1 MRRPYYQAPR
11 PSAAGRIQSP
21 TFTTPNNLQQQKKNH
36 KANKTTEACQG
47 AAAVAQRRHQQQ
59 KMTDRECSGFEP
71 QNYLRDRCKKC
82 FRLREKHGG
91 IANFAGASSAA
102 DQPKETETSV
112 RSQLRSPIVT
122 VRRAQ
127 SNPTKM
133 LTTTPR
139 RTTAPAVT
147 TSATSSSSSTPRKP
161 THQQQ
166 QSNKRSNWDKTTEDE
181 GQTTTAFGAVRKTQT
196 MQRMRTIAIETDEMG
211 EGGQNANGEEK
222 MPKES
227 EEGKTMEEKSGKRT
241 TTTAAEGGGR
251 RRRTWK
257 LSTAQETTKTERNLE
272 DEDEEDQRHL
282 QQNGCP
288 ARQQKDTAQPRP
300 PSATTTVLLAK
311 QRQIS
316 LGHSNSLREQR
327 KKSESWTTDCATSTE
342 NGIKQSTSEEQQNG
356 ETTRRASSTRRTTRT
371 EKKEEEE
378 KENGGRAA
386 ISERNGSW
394 QFMGDKFRQA
404 DIHRQNVGKGND
416 DDAADEQ
423 QEEEELLS
431 LSSYKSANSLLDR
444 SVHQTNT
451 TTTVD
456 EMFSA
461 RSVES
466 LNSLSCAESFK
477 TGKSPPFDD
486 PMEDPFMTPKS
497 TSETQHFF
505 GSDDDE
511 FERAMTPTAMEFNQ
525 QEFFHIRGENR
536 RLQEQCRRFRH
547 ERKRWTEWLRKKY
560 GNWKERENGDKRE
573 QQTTTTVTLDGQ
585 RMMEEAL
592 IEMETMLNE
601 YREENSALKGQL
613 VERREGGFLHNR
625 DMMSASASTV
635 ISNGACS
642 APAVL
647 EERLQM
653 SESMCEQLRR
663 ERKELEREIEEMQ
676 DQYRVE
682 EIEEFRELQRELEQS
697 AKNGRIL
704 QFKLRKAERQR
715 DQLQTEKNLL
725 ARKVQEIQR
734 GIGGGAEQIEEM
746 SGESDMEEQMGRKV
760 SELEQEL
767 RVAKEVSLKMHNEL
781 EVAEEKRYKLE
792 DELFYQKEKVREL
805 LAQNRWREAR
815 QMKGRSVEEALLEA
829 ASRSTEN
836 LPKEVRDT
844 LEREADLREQLRFTE
859 ADLQRTRQ
867 RLDELERENDELLQR
882 YSNLAQRHSE
892 AQSKSTTNVLRVP
905 QKQKTVLRSIS
916 EGADEIGPSAAEQQN
931 ERNKSEERKSEQSHG
946 RSASAV
952 EINRTPI
959 DKEKKILIQ
968 QSEDSREKLST
979 MAEEA
984 NELRRKCVNC
994 ESEIGELRE
1003 SAVTYKRM
1011 NEQLK
1016 EQMEKMK
1023 EEWKENE
1030 RSKETKSMEKAQKF
1044 EKELKIVQKHFGD
1057 ECRKRESAER
1067 SLAENRAVLEKL
1079 NTTIIE
1085 TNAELNQARQKIG
1098 EMEQE
1103 QDKLKKWENKCKE
1116 MKQERVRIQ
1125 ANAMELKKRTDE
1137 AVQELG
1143 KMSRTHQQKEIGWM
1157 REKKHLEEQLRELT
1171 KPTTGGKKVSESSS
1185 QSSTTTTESNK
1196 RTTTER
1202 VEELEQEKKCLEAKM
1217 EELRK
1222 IREQE
1227 MAAHQTEKIEWQRER
1242 EQMGG
1247 RAHKM
1252 NGATSLCQAV
1262 DYKQIADNALRAA
1275 EELQKQYREY
1285 QRHYTAE
1292 VQRLSGQLVKLEQEL
1307 ATRQQQITVVA
1318 PTETVA
1324 DQKQDENNKDNDA
1337 VNVSAVIK
1345 MPTQHQ
1351 AQHVTRPHRG
1361 YESPS
1366 MSSLTENNFTDNTT
1380 WDSRLLD
1387 CGSMMTRSISPLKG
1401 QSAMFRGGSTVPM
1414 LQCRAVDIHPS
1425 SPLAGLGQR
1434 AIGVM
1439 DDGDFGSVDDVQQKY
1454 RRTGSAGTNILYRIR
1469 REELAQGKHPT
1480 VRQMARAFE
1489 SFEKLQQKGNSSEEP
1504 KRKRIKPTKGGLFG
1518 LLGKSSSMEVSS
1530 MSEKNLKTPKAFR
1543 KGEHVP
1549 SEKMPGSNE
1558 KNPRRRRQSFAVS
1571 VVVSSAR
1578 GAQSVQG
1585 NNRDG
1590 GQSRDGTPSQNTIGI
1605 TSDDFKWN

>member
-1 MRRPYYQAPR
+1 
-11 PSAAGRIQSP
+11 
-21 TFTTPNNLQQQKKNH
+21 
-36 KANKTTEACQG
+36 
-47 AAAVAQRRHQQQ
+47 
-59 KMTDRECSGFEP
+59 
-71 QNYLRDRCKKC
+71 
-82 FRLREKHGG
+82 
-91 IANFAGASSAA
+91 
-102 DQPKETETSV
+102 
-112 RSQLRSPIVT
+112 
-122 VRRAQ
+122 
-127 SNPTKM
+127 
-133 LTTTPR
+133 
-139 RTTAPAVT
+139 
-147 TSATSSSSSTPRKP
+147 
-161 THQQQ
+161 
-166 QSNKRSNWDKTTEDE
+166 
-181 GQTTTAFGAVRKTQT
+181 
-196 MQRMRTIAIETDEMG
+196 
-211 EGGQNANGEEK
+211 
-222 MPKES
+222 
-227 EEGKTMEEKSGKRT
+227 
-241 TTTAAEGGGR
+241 
-251 RRRTWK
+251 
-257 LSTAQETTKTERNLE
+257 
-272 DEDEEDQRHL
+272 
-282 QQNGCP
+282 
-288 ARQQKDTAQPRP
+288 
-300 PSATTTVLLAK
+300 
-311 QRQIS
+311 
-316 LGHSNSLREQR
+316 
-327 KKSESWTTDCATSTE
+327 
-342 NGIKQSTSEEQQNG
+342 
-356 ETTRRASSTRRTTRT
+356 
-371 EKKEEEE
+371 
-378 KENGGRAA
+378 
-386 ISERNGSW
+386 
-394 QFMGDKFRQA
+394 
-404 DIHRQNVGKGND
+404 
-416 DDAADEQ
+416 
-423 QEEEELLS
+423 
-431 LSSYKSANSLLDR
+431 
-444 SVHQTNT
+444 
-451 TTTVD
+451 
-456 EMFSA
+456 MF
-461 RSVES
+461 V
-466 LNSLSCAESFK
+466 
-477 TGKSPPFDD
+477 
-486 PMEDPFMTPKS
+486 PM
-497 TSETQHFF
+497 
-505 GSDDDE
+505 
-511 FERAMTPTAMEFNQ
+511 
-525 QEFFHIRGENR
+525 
-536 RLQEQCRRFRH
+536 
-547 ERKRWTEWLRKKY
+547 
-560 GNWKERENGDKRE
+560 
-573 QQTTTTVTLDGQ
+573 
-585 RMMEEAL
+585 
-592 IEMETMLNE
+592 
-601 YREENSALKGQL
+601 
-613 VERREGGFLHNR
+613 
-625 DMMSASASTV
+625 
-635 ISNGACS
+635 
-642 APAVL
+642 
-647 EERLQM
+647 
-653 SESMCEQLRR
+653 
-663 ERKELEREIEEMQ
+663 
-676 DQYRVE
+676 
-682 EIEEFRELQRELEQS
+682 
-697 AKNGRIL
+697 
-704 QFKLRKAERQR
+704 
-715 DQLQTEKNLL
+715 
-725 ARKVQEIQR
+725 
-734 GIGGGAEQIEEM
+734 
-746 SGESDMEEQMGRKV
+746 
-760 SELEQEL
+760 
-767 RVAKEVSLKMHNEL
+767 
-781 EVAEEKRYKLE
+781 
-792 DELFYQKEKVREL
+792 
-805 LAQNRWREAR
+805 
-815 QMKGRSVEEALLEA
+815 
-829 ASRSTEN
+829 
-836 LPKEVRDT
+836 
-844 LEREADLREQLRFTE
+844 
-859 ADLQRTRQ
+859 
-867 RLDELERENDELLQR
+867 
-882 YSNLAQRHSE
+882 
-892 AQSKSTTNVLRVP
+892 
-905 QKQKTVLRSIS
+905 
-916 EGADEIGPSAAEQQN
+916 
-931 ERNKSEERKSEQSHG
+931 
-946 RSASAV
+946 
-952 EINRTPI
+952 
-959 DKEKKILIQ
+959 
-968 QSEDSREKLST
+968 
-979 MAEEA
+979 
-984 NELRRKCVNC
+984 
-994 ESEIGELRE
+994 
-1003 SAVTYKRM
+1003 
-1011 NEQLK
+1011 
-1016 EQMEKMK
+1016 
-1023 EEWKENE
+1023 
-1030 RSKETKSMEKAQKF
+1030 AQKF

-1605 TSDDFKWN
+1605 TSEEEEEAVEKYCWYTKTIEQIKAVYLYELIYKHFLAELENNATDNSFNDSPRALFLRDWLLAILDNLKGFHAKTENGILETLEQKRRQFEKKLEEIEKRRAEKAEKRMNEFTEYLAELEEENEQKKRKEEEKKKKKEEREKKRKKKKGTKRKKERKKEKQKPSKN